1 MTLTVEMILKGTG
14 IGPMQSVGQMQV
26 IPIVAPADATDD
38 DATYAPPQLE
48 VGTSCYGSVALR
60 NANDKPTI
68 VPYGAGWVVEERAQD
83 HAIGSGAFLQ
93 AGEHKVLGK
102 AMCIQ
107 QSQPGLIARAKRAMT
122 ILPAKLR
129 AKALAVRHVEQYNKL
144 WEHITAFNTALG
156 IDAAANLVTFLRSFA
171 KELDEFVAEFEL
183 VPRQIGAI
191 VLVGGEIV
199 GVERAPSAAYFA
211 ATWEPLVRV
220 CYGSLAIAAGRSR
233 ATPPATRLP
242 LITGAKTLEALRS
255 ALAELRTR
263 EEVLTQQLM
272 SFVRPLRLERA
283 DRADDTLDD
292 AQLWTVAGMR
302 LGGQVVIA
310 GDAVKYA
317 SLVAAN

>member
-26 IPIVAPADATDD
+26 IPILGDD
-38 DATYAPPQLE
+38 DATYAPPELE
-48 VGTSCYGSVALR
+48 AGTSGYGSVALR
-60 NANDKPTI
+60 NTHDKPTI
-68 VPYGAGWVVEERAQD
+68 VPYGAGWVVRENAQD
-83 HAIGSGAFLQ
+83 HAIGSGALLK
-93 AGEHKVLGK
+93 AGEHKVLGR

-107 QSQPGLIARAKRAMT
+107 QSQPGLIARAKRALT

-129 AKALAVRHVEQYNKL
+129 AKALAIRHVEQYNKL

-156 IDAAANLVTFLRSFA
+156 IDKVANLVTFLRSFE
-171 KELDEFVAEFEL
+171 KQLDEFVAEFEL

-220 CYGSLAIAAGRSR
+220 CYGSLAIAAGKTRSM
-233 ATPPATRLP
+233 APATRLP
-242 LITGAKTLEALRS
+242 LIATAKTLDALRS
-255 ALAELRTR
+255 ALADLRTR
-263 EEVLTQQLM
+263 EEVLTQQLV
-272 SFVRPLRLERA
+272 SFVRALRLERA
-283 DRADDTLDD
+283 DKADDTLDG
-292 AQLWTVAGMR
+292 AELWTVAG
-302 LGGQVVIA
+302 LQFGGQVVIA

>member
-26 IPIVAPADATDD
+26 IPILGDD
-38 DATYAPPQLE
+38 DLTYAPPELE
-48 VGTSCYGSVALR
+48 VGTSGYGSVALR

-68 VPYGAGWVVEERAQD
+68 VPYGAGWVVKERAQD
-83 HAIGSGAFLQ
+83 HAVGSGAFVKP
-93 AGEHKVLGK
+93 GEDKVLNK

-107 QSQPGLIARAKRAMT
+107 QSQPGLISRAKRALT

-129 AKALAVRHVEQYNKL
+129 AKALAIRHVDQYNKL
-144 WEHITAFNTALG
+144 WEHITAFNTSLG
-156 IDAAANLVTFLRSFA
+156 VETVANLVSFLTRFE

-211 ATWEPLVRV
+211 ATWGPLVRV
-220 CYGSLAIAAGRSR
+220 CYGSLAVAAGKSR
-233 ATPPATRLP
+233 TMAPATRLP
-242 LITGAKTLEALRS
+242 FITSAKTLDALRS

-263 EEVLTQQLM
+263 EEVLALQLV
-272 SFVRPLRLERA
+272 SFVRALRLERA
-283 DRADDTLDD
+283 EAADDTLDG
-292 AQLWTVAGMR
+292 AELWTVAGMR
-302 LGGQVVIA
+302 FGGQVVTD
-310 GDAVKYA
+310 GNAVKYA
-317 SLVAAN
+317 SLIAAN